1 MDIQSR
7 LAIAALCKATEVSR
21 DSEVEGLRAEVQE
34 LWKRLRQKDKEIR
47 ILEGVFD
54 HIRDAY
60 TILENMEIS
69 GDEDDEPE

>member
-1 MDIQSR
+1 MDTQSR

-21 DSEVEGLRAEVQE
+21 DSEVEVLRVEVQE
-34 LWKRLRQKDKEIR
+34 LRKRLRQKDNEIR

-60 TILENMEIS
+60 TVLENMEIS
-69 GDEDDEPE
+69 GDEDDEPK